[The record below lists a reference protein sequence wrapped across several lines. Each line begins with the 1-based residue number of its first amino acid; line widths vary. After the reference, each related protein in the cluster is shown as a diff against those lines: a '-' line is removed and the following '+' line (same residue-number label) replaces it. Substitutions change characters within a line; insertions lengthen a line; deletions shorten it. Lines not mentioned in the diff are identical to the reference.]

1 MALVTIS
8 ANVTIFLVK
17 FLLLLLLLTSTF
29 TALNSLFRP
38 FRATSFLSVLSHSS
52 YSLLSGFCSITASA
66 SLLVSGAITA
76 IFFAFD
82 FFLSVSLFGIRY
94 WHCMIWDGHC
104 YWRAHGRHPIISAY
118 LRLMPL
124 KEASSRGTED
134 GSVAPTTDGL
144 NLDGGYLHWVNSVDY
159 MGRGFQAI
167 LFHVINCINSPF
179 IRNLNHQLTHICVP
193 VVRSFGL
200 LDIRDL
206 IDDLSSAHV
215 SRDLDVSL

>member
-82 FFLSVSLFGIRY
+82 FFFISFAFWNPLLALYDMGWPLLLARSWPSPHHLRVSALDAFERGEFS
-94 WHCMIWDGHC
+94 
-104 YWRAHGRHPIISAY
+104 RH
-118 LRLMPL
+118 
-124 KEASSRGTED
+124 
-134 GSVAPTTDGL
+134 
-144 NLDGGYLHWVNSVDY
+144 
-159 MGRGFQAI
+159 
-167 LFHVINCINSPF
+167 
-179 IRNLNHQLTHICVP
+179 
-193 VVRSFGL
+193 
-200 LDIRDL
+200 
-206 IDDLSSAHV
+206 
-215 SRDLDVSL
+215 